1 MRAAVAR
8 RHRRDSNHCERSPR
22 ESVTLATRSRYLCE
36 PEILSPLEKSPN
48 SPVGKLYTQRSWT
61 PAPACSDH
69 GPGQTTPSVVI
80 GERHEELALARAMQ
94 HHATV
99 HLVSELGMPQ
109 WAQQSLTAAGSEP
122 TPFRTGALDHS
133 AKVSC
138 CVGTRARI
146 YINLET
152 GMTSRIAGSG

>member
-22 ESVTLATRSRYLCE
+22 ESVTLATRSRYRCE
-36 PEILSPLEKSPN
+36 PEILSPPEKSLN
-48 SPVGKLYTQRSWT
+48 SPVGKLYAQRSWT

-80 GERHEELALARAMQ
+80 GGRHEELSDWGLKPA
-94 HHATV
+94 
-99 HLVSELGMPQ
+99 S
-109 WAQQSLTAAGSEP
+109 
-122 TPFRTGALDHS
+122 ALDHS

-138 CVGTRARI
+138 CVGTRAKV
-146 YINLET
+146 
-152 GMTSRIAGSG
+152 